1 MKRPR
6 YPFIGGLASPTQ
18 GRGQPN
24 LKGTTMRL
32 NDHGAL
38 LDVGLVAVGGGAIGG
53 LVDTVPLM
61 GAMAALLAA
70 RAVAARHGKAVP
82 LTGAAFPAPLMA
94 GGAGGRLHWPRM
106 TGAWRR
112 RPQLI
117 DLDGL
122 PELTVV
128 PAQEDDPNLA
138 VIDALTGLPNR
149 RGLERLLDEECAKAA
164 RRSAPVAVLVLSVRD
179 AGQVRRLYGPQAAR
193 DVLRKTGERLRVA
206 LGDAGTVGR
215 WAGEEFVV
223 VVPGLRPQAAPLLA
237 ERYRRVLE
245 AEPVRLSSGRLI
257 PVAMGAGWAA
267 SPRDGISGQFLVT
280 CAQGRA
286 AARSAEARVLAMG

>member
-1 MKRPR
+1 
-6 YPFIGGLASPTQ
+6 
-18 GRGQPN
+18 
-24 LKGTTMRL
+24 MRL

-38 LDVGLVAVGGGAIGG
+38 LDVGLVAVGGGALGG

-61 GAMAALLAA
+61 GAMVALMAA
-70 RAVAARHGKAVP
+70 RAVATRYGTA
-82 LTGAAFPAPLMA
+82 APLN
-94 GGAGGRLHWPRM
+94 GGALPRPRMSRGRLPRPRM
-106 TGAWRR
+106 VGGLRG
-112 RPQLI
+112 RPEPM

-122 PELTVV
+122 AELTVV
-128 PAQEDDPNLA
+128 PAHEEDPNLA

-164 RRSAPVAVLVLSVRD
+164 RRATPVVVLVLSVRD

-193 DVLRKTGERLRVA
+193 DVLRKTGERLRA
-206 LGDAGTVGR
+206 AIGDAGSVGR

-223 VVPGLRPQAAPLLA
+223 VIPGLRPQAASLLA

-257 PVAMGAGWAA
+257 PVAMGAGWGA

-286 AARSAEARVLAMG
+286 AARAAEARVLAMS